1 METQRPRR
9 QFLKALGAGA
19 AGLVTA
25 GYTATSRGYGA
36 NETLNIACIGTGG
49 RCRHLMG
56 RLNRIEGVRTV
67 AVCDVWDVHLEA
79 GRKLGL
85 SWVPYC
91 RPEAATVGQVR
102 DVVVAYLKAH
112 PESRHGES
120 IGLIVNALLEA
131 WPCPEVK

>member
-1 METQRPRR
+1 MLGQKGTIQAANCQSTPRNVHIRHAEMETQRPRR

-19 AGLVTA
+19 AGLATA
-25 GYTATSRGYGA
+25 GYTATSRGYPA

-79 GRKLGL
+79 GRRLAL
-85 SWVPYC
+85 
-91 RPEAATVGQVR
+91 RFQVR
-102 DVVVAYLKAH
+102 CTFLTRPNW
-112 PESRHGES
+112 PERMIS
-120 IGLIVNALLEA
+120 
-131 WPCPEVK
+131 